1 MTYFI
6 AISLSFGFGF
16 LIGFVAYRKERQVK
30 QEQEKKRNEQNSRQ
44 RVQDK
49 RDWVYKDLYG
59 IEYPP
64 KFQFKEIQDL
74 WNKASQY
81 DDL

>member
-30 QEQEKKRNEQNSRQ
+30 QEQEKKRNEQNEKCIR
-44 RVQDK
+44 
-49 RDWVYKDLYG
+49 
-59 IEYPP
+59 
-64 KFQFKEIQDL
+64 
-74 WNKASQY
+74 
-81 DDL
+81 